1 MLGLARTFFAN
12 PDSRPRGDAI
22 EQDLLLRLSTAL
34 GVGLLVGVERAWRQ
48 RDERDGGRTAGVR
61 TYALIGLLGGVA
73 GALSGAATNYVPWV
87 ASLAILTTVFA
98 VFSFRQGNAEQ
109 DFSVTS
115 VVAAMVV
122 FSLGVM
128 AVLGDLRLAA
138 ATAVVTAGLLA
149 SRTHLHR
156 AVARLSWPE
165 LRSALLL
172 LGMTAVVLPVLPDR
186 PIDPLGALNPSEL
199 WRFMILTAAISY
211 VGYIALKIGGP
222 EKGPPLAGLAGGLAS
237 STATTLAMARLSRR
251 VEDGLGLAAG
261 VSFAA
266 MVSIA
271 RATFLAAIVAPGL
284 LAELAAPCA
293 AAALVFAVGGG
304 MALLK
309 RTRGLPAA
317 DALSVP
323 FELGAVFGFGVL
335 LAAVMLAG
343 AWLAATAGA
352 AGTYLLA
359 GVSGLVDIDAI
370 TLSLSRRVAQG
381 GSLSLSASAILV
393 ALAANAV
400 QRVILAWSFG
410 ARPFALRFAVVS
422 AAALAAGGA
431 AIIAF

>member
-1 MLGLARTFFAN
+1 MVTG
-12 PDSRPRGDAI
+12 
-22 EQDLLLRLSTAL
+22 
-34 GVGLLVGVERAWRQ
+34 
-48 RDERDGGRTAGVR
+48 
-61 TYALIGLLGGVA
+61 
-73 GALSGAATNYVPWV
+73 
-87 ASLAILTTVFA
+87 VFA
-98 VFSFRQGNAEQ
+98 VFSFREGVADSN
-109 DFSVTS
+109 FSVTG

-122 FSLGVM
+122 FTLGVM
-128 AVLGDLRLAA
+128 ALLGDLRIAA
-138 ATAVVTAGLLA
+138 AAGVVTAGLLA

-172 LGMTAVVLPVLPDR
+172 LGMTAVILPVLPDR

-211 VGYIALKIGGP
+211 AGYIALKIGGP

-251 VEDGLGLAAG
+251 VDDSLGLAAG

-271 RATFLAAIVAPGL
+271 RATFLAAVVAPGL
-284 LAELAAPCA
+284 LAELAAPAA
-293 AAALVFAVGGG
+293 AAALVFAIGGVI
-304 MALLK
+304 ALLK

-335 LAAVMLAG
+335 LAAIMLAG
-343 AWLAATAGA
+343 AWLATAAGA

-359 GVSGLVDIDAI
+359 AASGLVDVDAI
-370 TLSLSRRVAQG
+370 TLSLARRAAHG
-381 GSLSLSASAILV
+381 RSASLSAAAILL
-393 ALAANAV
+393 ALVANAV

-410 ARPFALRFAVVS
+410 ARPFALRFAVVTG
-422 AAALAAGGA
+422 AAVAAGTAALAATSVLL
-431 AIIAF
+431 